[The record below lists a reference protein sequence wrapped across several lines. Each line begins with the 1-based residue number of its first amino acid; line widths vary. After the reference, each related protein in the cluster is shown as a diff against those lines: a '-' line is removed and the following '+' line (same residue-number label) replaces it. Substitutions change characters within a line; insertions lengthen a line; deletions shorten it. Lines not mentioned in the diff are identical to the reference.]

1 MGIAQYRGGVPGAE
15 SAGKAV
21 MGLGQTL
28 SAVGDEVWQ
37 EQNRLDTI
45 KAEEAFNQLRSIQ
58 TDLTIGKGGFTN
70 LKGGDAVQP
79 TYFPNYMDQFSQ
91 AAGEITGK
99 LENDHQKE
107 MFKRRAAVAGVEFK
121 GNLLSHAVQQGD
133 EMAKQTAQSTIDTE
147 IANIAANP
155 LDDNKVAFSNVR
167 ISEALNTENQRLGI
181 PNDSKIALEQAQK
194 VQDAAWQKRI
204 EALLYDQPLQA
215 EALFNAHQ
223 KQITNPAVK
232 LQLQHQ
238 VREAALSIRATLE
251 AQNVIADTRANM
263 NPKTLA
269 QNKTE
274 TTPVGFDGAVAPL
287 IEREGGYK
295 ASDGK
300 SGAPVKFGINQKANP
315 DINVANLTKEQA
327 KEIYRTR
334 YWDAIGGDSLAPA
347 TAIVALDAAALQG
360 VGVAKQLITD
370 SNGDPDIM
378 IEMRRKQ
385 LISLA
390 AADPAQKPYLEGWL
404 NRLDGLS
411 MQISGMQ
418 KAAYH
423 PDDPT
428 AQNTSGL
435 PNSRDLAAQLPIME
449 GKVEARATELYGSDP
464 ANPDRMAFANRM
476 KAEIKAKIA
485 DDVQQLNAIQRQA
498 QGTLIDAIYG
508 PGIGT
513 STPDGISPVGGQSK
527 KPITSFSQVQADP
540 ELMRAWGRIDPSV
553 KPNLL
558 HLMYKQRDQE
568 GDVVLYRELF
578 NRIHLEPGD
587 PKKIDYYKQIVDP
600 AVTDRLS
607 MQQIQTLRAEIDRNE
622 TPGGRSINQM
632 RKAADASV
640 HAWFAT
646 NKELTMYGAYPEKA
660 ISATMRWNEDAAKKV
675 DEYVAQKKD
684 ARTLFMLDTPDSIVN
699 PKYLKTYV
707 DSTAA
712 QGLAQGA
719 AQARQRAVDSF
730 LKPGETLTILDPK
743 TADAQWNALPQN
755 APFRDPQ
762 GNLRRKGGG
771 ASNPQNNLPE
781 KTLSESRSM
790 R

>member
-1 MGIAQYRGGVPGAE
+1 MGF
-15 SAGKAV
+15 
-21 MGLGQTL
+21 GQTL
-28 SAVGDEVWQ
+28 SAVGDEIWQ

-58 TDLTIGKGGFTN
+58 TDLTIGKGGFVN

-79 TYFPNYMDQFSQ
+79 TYFPSYMDQFSQ

-121 GNLLSHAVQQGD
+121 GNLLNHAVQQGD

-167 ISEALNTENQRLGI
+167 ISEALNAENKRLGI

-223 KQITNPAVK
+223 KQITNPVVK

-251 AQNVIADTRANM
+251 AQSVIDDTRANM
-263 NPKTLA
+263 NPKTLT

-274 TTPVGFDGAVAPL
+274 TTPVGFDGAVASL
-287 IEREGGYK
+287 LRREGGYK
-295 ASDGK
+295 ASDGN
-300 SGAPVKFGINQKANP
+300 SGAPVNFGINQNANP

-334 YWDAIGGDSLAPA
+334 YWDAIGGDSLASA

-385 LISLA
+385 LIAIA

-411 MQISGMQ
+411 TQISGMQ

-449 GKVEARATELYGSDP
+449 GKVEARATELYGSDT

-498 QGTLIDAIYG
+498 QGTLIDAIL
-508 PGIGT
+508 GT
-513 STPDGISPVGGQSK
+513 GAGAPNNAGGMLAVSGQQQGK
-527 KPITSFSQVQADP
+527 QALTSFSQIQADP
-540 ELMRAWGRIDPSV
+540 NLMRSWQMLDPSV
-553 KPNLL
+553 KPALLNL
-558 HLMYKQRDQE
+558 MNKQLDKTD

-587 PKKIDYYKQIVDP
+587 PLKIDLYKQITNP
-600 AVTDRLS
+600 AVADRLS
-607 MQQIQTLRAEIDRNE
+607 MQQIQTLRLEIDRDE
-622 TPGGRSINQM
+622 TPGGRSLNQM
-632 RKAADASV
+632 RKYGDA
-640 HAWFAT
+640 
-646 NKELTMYGAYPEKA
+646 KA
-660 ISATMRWNEDAAKKV
+660 ESYFKTHIMFTSQPDRALAATMKWNEDAGKKI
-675 DEYVAQKKD
+675 DEYVKAGKD
-684 ARTLFMLDTPDSIVN
+684 VRTLLQLDTPDSLLG
-699 PKYLKTYV
+699 PRTKDGKLAYLETYV
-707 DSTAA
+707 NSTPA

-719 AQARQRAVDSF
+719 AQARQLATDTF

-762 GNLRRKGGG
+762 GNLRRKT
-771 ASNPQNNLPE
+771 S
-781 KTLSESRSM
+781 KTQITGQSAAGVIRGVK
-790 R
+790 